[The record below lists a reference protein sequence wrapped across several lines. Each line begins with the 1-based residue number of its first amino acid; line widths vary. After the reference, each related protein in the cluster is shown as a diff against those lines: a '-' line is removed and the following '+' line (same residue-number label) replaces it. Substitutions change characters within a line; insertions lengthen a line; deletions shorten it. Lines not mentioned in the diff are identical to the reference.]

1 MKISNSVKH
10 LNSIKQKLTE
20 IDELFLSLSSSLSFM
35 TTLTNRLFTRKQKEE
50 NVVRCCCKKQIPLVM
65 KLQYYTTQPLLAQMQ
80 IIKEGFV
87 TVLHATAV
95 KGRTWGGE
103 PLAYM
108 WRNEMMS
115 GLSRILLA
123 NGPICMPCEH
133 NCSMFLG
140 EVLILLV
147 RKIPMGLCERSE
159 LLVVFIYDSF

>member
-1 MKISNSVKH
+1 MKLSNSVNNRKTSFIF
-10 LNSIKQKLTE
+10 LTSKVQKLTE
-20 IDELFLSLSSSLSFM
+20 IDELFLSLSSSFSFM
-35 TTLTNRLFTRKQKEE
+35 TTLTNRLFTGKQKE

-140 EVLILLV
+140 EVLILLE
-147 RKIPMGLCERSE
+147 IS
-159 LLVVFIYDSF
+159 